1 MSVWQAVEHKPGF
14 YAWKDYSRNYQRLW
28 KFTVVSETRFMTF
41 GITFVGVLFA
51 VGEVGKLGQ
60 IGKLG
65 ELSDL
70 TSSRRSPTEER
81 GSSAKI

>member
-1 MSVWQAVEHKPGF
+1 MSVWQAIEHKPGF
-14 YAWKDYSRNYQRLW
+14 YAWKNYSRNYQRLW

>member
-1 MSVWQAVEHKPGF
+1 MSVWQAVDHKPGF
-14 YAWKDYSRNYQRLW
+14 YVWKDYSLNYQRLW

-70 TSSRRSPTEER
+70 TSSRRSPTGER

>member
-1 MSVWQAVEHKPGF
+1 MSVWQAVDHKPGF
-14 YAWKDYSRNYQRLW
+14 YAWKDYSLNYQRLW